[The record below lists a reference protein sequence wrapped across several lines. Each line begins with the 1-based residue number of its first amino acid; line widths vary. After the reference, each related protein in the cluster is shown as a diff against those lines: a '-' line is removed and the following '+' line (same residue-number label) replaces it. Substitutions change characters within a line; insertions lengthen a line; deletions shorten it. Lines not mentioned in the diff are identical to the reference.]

1 MSIELHPR
9 VLEAKALR
17 RLKGYGEQ
25 FDQRF
30 IEELDALRAS
40 GKDDVVLTAQ
50 DLKKICQ
57 ALNPQGS
64 WDVIRYQ
71 ETLTFLRMADFSGGG
86 TVTANECKAFF
97 RCMKYFDSTG

>member
-30 IEELDALRAS
+30 IEEFDALRAS
-40 GKDDVVLTAQ
+40 GKEDEVLTAQ

-57 ALNPQGS
+57 ALNPQGNL
-64 WDVIRYQ
+64 DMIRYQ

-97 RCMKYFDSTG
+97 RCMKYFDSLG